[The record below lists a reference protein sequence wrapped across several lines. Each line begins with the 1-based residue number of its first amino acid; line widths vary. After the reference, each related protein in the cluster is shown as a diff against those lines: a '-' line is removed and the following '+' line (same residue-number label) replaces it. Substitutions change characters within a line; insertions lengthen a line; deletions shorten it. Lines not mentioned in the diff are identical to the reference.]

1 MNNPSPKKTT
11 FPGMDWFD
19 LVLAVL
25 FIGLLA
31 GIGAMLLSPYGWIPG
46 AVLGAFLIYLAW
58 RQRSKRTP
66 PKTPPSDD
74 LRPEI

>member
-1 MNNPSPKKTT
+1 
-11 FPGMDWFD
+11 
-19 LVLAVL
+19 
-25 FIGLLA
+25 LLA

-46 AVLGAFLIYLAW
+46 AVLGALLIYLAW